1 MEMKDAPCREGEE
14 LVWLKGEELQVPC
27 TEGVVLI
34 EVMLRCRGVGIGL
47 NNNYDIIIVLFLTGF
62 QQKEL

>member
-1 MEMKDAPCREGEE
+1 MEGEE
-14 LVWLKGEELQVPC
+14 LVWLKGDVLRGGPLCREVPC

-47 NNNYDIIIVLFLTGF
+47 NNNNDIIIVLF
-62 QQKEL
+62 

>member
-1 MEMKDAPCREGEE
+1 MKDAPCMEGEE
-14 LVWLKGEELQVPC
+14 LVWLKGDVLRGGPLCREVPC

-47 NNNYDIIIVLFLTGF
+47 NNNNDIIIVLF
-62 QQKEL
+62 